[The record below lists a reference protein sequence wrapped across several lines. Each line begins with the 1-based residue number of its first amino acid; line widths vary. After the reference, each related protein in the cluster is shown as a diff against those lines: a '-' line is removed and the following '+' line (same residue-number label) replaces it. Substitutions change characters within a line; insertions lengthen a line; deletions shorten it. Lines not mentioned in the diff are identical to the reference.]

1 MVMTSRLAIWV
12 LTLVTALGHSP
23 VASAQDS
30 ATDRAWAAVIAQ
42 PSGTRL
48 SVKMKTGE
56 TVQGKL
62 SSVSGSGLTLLKGNS
77 LIDLER
83 AGIKKVYRVGGR
95 QVGKSAL
102 IGLGVGTGAG
112 VAIGSVVA
120 ATDGPT
126 ESGEEHLPI
135 VVFGAGGA
143 IIGTT
148 TGLITGLFRRKKV
161 LIYESK

>member
-1 MVMTSRLAIWV
+1 MTVRLAILV

-30 ATDRAWAAVIAQ
+30 TTDRAWAAVIAQ
-42 PSGTRL
+42 PPGTRL

-56 TVQGKL
+56 TVQGEI
-62 SSVSGSGLTLLKGNS
+62 SSASGSRLILLKGNS

-95 QVGKSAL
+95 QVGKSTL
-102 IGLGVGTGAG
+102 IGLGTGAGAG

-126 ESGEEHLPI
+126 ESGEGHLPI

-143 IIGTT
+143 IIGTA
-148 TGLITGLFRRKKV
+148 TGLVTGLFRRKKV
-161 LIYESK
+161 LIYEAK